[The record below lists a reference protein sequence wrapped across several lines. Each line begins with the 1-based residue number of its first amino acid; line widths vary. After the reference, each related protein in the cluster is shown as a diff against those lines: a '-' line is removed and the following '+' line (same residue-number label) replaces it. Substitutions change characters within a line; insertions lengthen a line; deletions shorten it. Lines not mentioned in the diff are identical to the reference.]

1 MKKSIISK
9 FSVTLFAFTLLL
21 AYSSSAFAGA
31 NIVVINNDGRNEG
44 FNDKTRVAPVGGNPM
59 RTLGEQRLY
68 AFQFA
73 ANKWG
78 ATLDSN
84 QTIYVLASF
93 DPLGPNVLGSAG
105 AWDVFSD
112 FPGVG
117 QFPGA
122 KFKRTWYGSALADK
136 LSGTNQDPTAPD
148 IVAQFSSDFDF
159 YLGVD
164 NNHGAKND
172 LVTVLLHELGHG
184 LGFQNFVNEATGE
197 NLGGFTDA
205 GRFYP
210 VQTDIY
216 SRFTLDTTTGK
227 HWNDMTTQERK
238 DSAIRFGKVVWDG
251 VKVTNDV
258 PAVLSFGSP
267 EVKGN
272 SPPSVAK
279 DYQFGEAAFGPSI
292 TSLSSQI
299 TNNVVIA
306 LDSADAAGPSTTDGC
321 SAITNVAEVN
331 GKIALVERGTCGF
344 AVKARNAFNAGA
356 IAVVIYNQEAR
367 ATEGPPG
374 MATDGVPFDYPG
386 PTVSLSRND
395 GLGFVAVSP
404 TGNMTIGPNSNV
416 RAGADPAG
424 RARLFMPDPV
434 QSGSSGSHYDSIAFR
449 NLLMEPAINP
459 DLTHELT
466 APNDLTL
473 ELLRDVGWF
482 PDANL
487 DGVPDRGH

>member
-9 FSVTLFAFTLLL
+9 FSVTLFAFTLLA
-21 AYSSSAFAGA
+21 AYSSSAFAA
-31 NIVVINNDGRNEG
+31 ATIVVINNDGRNEG
-44 FNDKTRVAPVGGNPM
+44 FNDKTKVAPVGGNPM
-59 RTLGEQRLY
+59 TTLGQQRLY

-84 QTIYVLASF
+84 QTIYVVASF

-136 LSGTNQDPTAPD
+136 LSGVNQDPTAPD

-164 NNHGAKND
+164 NNHGAQND
-172 LVTVLLHELGHG
+172 LVAVLLHELGHG
-184 LGFQNFVNEATGE
+184 LGFQNFVNEATGA

-227 HWNDMTTQERK
+227 HWNEMTAPERQA
-238 DSAIRFGKVVWDG
+238 SAVRFGKVVWDG

-267 EVKGN
+267 EVRGN
-272 SPPSVAK
+272 SPQTIAK
-279 DYQFGEAAFGPSI
+279 DYQFGTAEFGTQIPSMPA
-292 TSLSSQI
+292 QI
-299 TNNVVIA
+299 TNDVV
-306 LDSADAAGPSTTDGC
+306 AAVDVVEGAGFTSTDGC
-321 SAITNVAEVN
+321 SAFTNATDVN
-331 GKIALVERGTCGF
+331 GKIALVERGGCGF
-344 AVKARNAFNAGA
+344 AVKARNATNAGA
-356 IAVVIYNQEAR
+356 VAVVIYNQASR
-367 ATEGPPG
+367 ATEGPPE
-374 MATDGVPFDYPG
+374 MAGDGVNDAFVTIPA
-386 PTVSLSRND
+386 VSLNRAD
-395 GLGFVAVSP
+395 GLGIRDALNP
-404 TGNMTIGPNSNV
+404 NITIGPNFSV

-434 QSGSSGSHYDSIAFR
+434 QPGSSGSHYDSIAFR
-449 NLLMEPAINP
+449 NLLMEPAING
-459 DLTHELT
+459 DLSHELS

-473 ELLRDVGWF
+473 ELLRDIGWF

-487 DGVPDRGH
+487 DGIPDRGP